1 VIALLRRHTFSLAFL
16 AALFGFFY
24 LSGSDDRSIEQL
36 SGLTMGTSYK
46 LQLAH
51 IPEPLSLPE
60 IEAAVTDLLFT
71 MDKLIFSTYAEDSEL
86 SRLNRHPIDQPFS
99 ASEDLMAVLAMA
111 QSISQQTGGAF
122 DVTVGPL
129 VNLWG
134 FGSDYSVHEQVPAAD
149 LIARAK
155 SAVDFTS
162 IELNPDKLEV
172 IKHKPV
178 TIDLSAIA
186 KGYAVDKLADYFDSQ
201 GSTSYFLEV
210 GGELM
215 MKGVKPGGASWVPAI
230 EAPLNAES
238 QIYEVFFSRG
248 QQIAVAGSGDYRNYF
263 EQDGIRYS
271 HEIDPRTGYPV
282 THALA
287 AAYVID
293 ASATK
298 ADALATSYMILGY
311 DEAKA
316 LAEATDQAAYFIYKQ
331 GEGFVDHATPAFTY
345 YLER

>member
-1 VIALLRRHTFSLAFL
+1 MIDVLRRHTFSVAFL

-24 LSGSDDRSIEQL
+24 LSNSDDRSIEQL
-36 SGLTMGTSYK
+36 SGLTMGTSYR

-51 IPEPLSLPE
+51 IPDQLSLSD
-60 IEAAVTDLLFT
+60 IEVAVSDILFT

-86 SRLNRHPIDQPFS
+86 SRLNRHPVGQPFS
-99 ASEDLMAVLAMA
+99 ASEDLFTVLEMARTVSLL
-111 QSISQQTGGAF
+111 TNGAF

-134 FGSDYSVHEQVPAAD
+134 FGSDYSVHEQVPDPELITAA
-149 LIARAK
+149 L
-155 SAVDFTS
+155 SMVDFTS
-162 IELNPDKLEV
+162 IDLNKGRLEV
-172 IKHKPV
+172 TKRKPV

-186 KGYAVDKLADYFDSQ
+186 KGYAVDQLADYFDSA

-210 GGELM
+210 GGELI
-215 MKGVKPGGASWVPAI
+215 MKGLKPGGASWVPAI
-230 EAPLNAES
+230 EAPLNTES

-248 QQIAVAGSGDYRNYF
+248 KQIAVAGSGDYRNYF

-282 THALA
+282 THNLA
-287 AAYVID
+287 AAYVVD
-293 ASATK
+293 ESTAK
-298 ADALATSYMILGY
+298 ADALATSYMILGF
-311 DEAKA
+311 DEAKI
-316 LAEATDQAAYFIYKQ
+316 LAESTNQAAYFIYKQ
-331 GEGFVDHATPAFTY
+331 TAGFADYATPAFMQ

>member
-1 VIALLRRHTFSLAFL
+1 MIDMLRRHPFSLAFV

-24 LSGSDDRSIEQL
+24 LSSSDDRKIEQF
-36 SGLTMGTSYK
+36 SGLTMGTSYQ

-51 IPEPLSLPE
+51 IPPQLSLSE
-60 IEAAVTDLLFT
+60 IEIVVTELLFK

-86 SRLNRHPIDQPFS
+86 SRLNRHPL
-99 ASEDLMAVLAMA
+99 DLPMSVSDDLFAVLEMA
-111 QSISQQTGGAF
+111 QAISAQTGGAF
-122 DVTVGPL
+122 DVTIGPL

-134 FGSDYSVHEQVPAAD
+134 FGSDYSVLPQVPAQE
-149 LIARAK
+149 LIAAAK
-155 SAVDFTS
+155 SRVGFAN
-162 IELNPDKLEV
+162 IELNKSTLEV
-172 IKHKPV
+172 TKRKPV

-186 KGYAVDKLADYFDSQ
+186 KGYAVDQLAAYFDRQ

-210 GGELM
+210 GGELI
-215 MKGVKPGGASWVPAI
+215 MKGFKPGGSSWVPAI
-230 EAPLNAES
+230 EAPLNTDS

-263 EQDGIRYS
+263 EQDGVRYS

-282 THALA
+282 THTLA

-293 ASATK
+293 ESTAI

-311 DEAKA
+311 DEARR
-316 LAEATDQAAYFIYKQ
+316 LAESTNQAAYFIYKQ
-331 GEGFVDHATPAFTY
+331 EGGFADYATPSFAE